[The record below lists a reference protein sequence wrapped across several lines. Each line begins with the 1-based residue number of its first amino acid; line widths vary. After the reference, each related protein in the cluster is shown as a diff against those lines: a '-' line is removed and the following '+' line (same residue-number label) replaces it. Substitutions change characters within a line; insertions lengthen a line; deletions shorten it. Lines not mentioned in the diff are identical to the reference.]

1 MCLLQ
6 YFLYL
11 LSCARQTE
19 TIDSI
24 PIVNIYK
31 ERILNPPGAY
41 THLQLQL
48 GISFMLGHD
57 IIIELIDLL
66 YMSSLKTRN
75 KSH

>member
-48 GISFMLGHD
+48 GISFMLGM
-57 IIIELIDLL
+57 ILL
-66 YMSSLKTRN
+66 LN
-75 KSH
+75 